1 MLTVVSDRHP
11 PAHEP
16 VPAYHRPMSE
26 TVETSGSD
34 SGETPPPAARS
45 QGKQVRRT
53 MLSTGFSDVPGKTC
67 EVCGFQGFRW
77 QTECPEGHPL
87 T

>member
-1 MLTVVSDRHP
+1 MRTI
-11 PAHEP
+11 AF
-16 VPAYHRPMSE
+16 MSE
-26 TVETSGSD
+26 KSVETSGND
-34 SGETPPPAARS
+34 SVKAPSAAAHSVR
-45 QGKQVRRT
+45 KQTRRT

-87 T
+87 A